1 MKCVFIKKTN
11 GKGFGIFA
19 LRDFRKGE
27 IILRMDRSDRITKN
41 NESKMSRDGWNHV
54 NTCGYNKYFRLKP
67 PERFINHSCDPN
79 SYDKNGILYAIS
91 KIKKG
96 REITYD
102 YSINSFEN
110 WKMLCKCGS
119 KKCRKIVT
127 GKFSNLPAKLQIKYR
142 PYLEDWFIEKEKRS
156 TRR

>member
-27 IILRMDRSDRITKN
+27 IILRMDRSDRITKK
-41 NESKMSRDGWNHV
+41 NESKMSRDDWNHV

-79 SYDKNGILYAIS
+79 SYDKNGILYTIR
-91 KIKKG
+91 KIKKN

-102 YSINSFEN
+102 YSISGVEN